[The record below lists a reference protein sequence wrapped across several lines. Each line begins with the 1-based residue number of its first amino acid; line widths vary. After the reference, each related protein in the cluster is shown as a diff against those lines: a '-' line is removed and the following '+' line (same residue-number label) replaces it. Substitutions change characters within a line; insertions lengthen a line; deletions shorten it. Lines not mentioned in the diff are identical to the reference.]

1 MIFPALPGAGTIDSC
16 IYFERTVN
24 NGEESVELVKCP
36 YAASNR
42 GFVAAPTF
50 RALMFSLL
58 MSVAE
63 VSTTRGIGLPFPPEY
78 IYSIGSLLGN
88 YVV

>member
-1 MIFPALPGAGTIDSC
+1 MAFLALAEPGTIDSC
-16 IYFERTVN
+16 IYFERIVN
-24 NGEESVELVKCP
+24 NGEEAVELVKCP

-50 RALMFSLL
+50 RALVFSLL

-63 VSTTRGIGLPFPPEY
+63 VGT
-78 IYSIGSLLGN
+78 N
-88 YVV
+88 